1 MAILHH
7 KKLVIKEVVGM
18 IKAYAKF
25 PTRRVGN
32 ELQNLGGLY
41 FDGLM
46 LRILRRQRL
55 CGWMIFGGL
64 ELSFA

>member
-1 MAILHH
+1 
-7 KKLVIKEVVGM
+7 M